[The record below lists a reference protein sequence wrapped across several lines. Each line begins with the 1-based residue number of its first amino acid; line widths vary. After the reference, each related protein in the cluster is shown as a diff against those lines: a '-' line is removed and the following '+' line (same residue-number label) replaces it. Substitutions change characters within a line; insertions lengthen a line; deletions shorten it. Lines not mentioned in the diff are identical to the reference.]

1 MLFQGILNFCV
12 TAYAYKVSAARSER
26 DDLRME
32 FIYKFADKFAF
43 EFERTFI
50 IGNRWKMFLNG
61 MEVTLFLSLFSVL
74 LGLALG
80 MLLAFGKLSK
90 IKPLRWL
97 CNTYVDI
104 IRGTPTMVQILII
117 YFVIF
122 ASVNIDRRIVAI
134 IAFGINSSAYVAE
147 IIRGGIL
154 SVSKG
159 QTEAGRSLG
168 LNAIQTMIHII
179 LPQAV
184 KNILPALGNEFIVLV
199 KETAVIG
206 YVAKI
211 DLTAAATSIQ
221 AKTYSYTM
229 PLISVAV
236 MYYVIIKILTILL
249 NKLEKRLRISD
260 AR

>member
-1 MLFQGILNFCV
+1 
-12 TAYAYKVSAARSER
+12 
-26 DDLRME
+26 ME
-32 FIYKFADKFAF
+32 FLNTLIF

-50 IGNRWKMFLNG
+50 TANRWKMFLSG
-61 MEVTLFLSLFSVL
+61 VEVTLVLSFFSVIFGLL
-74 LGLALG
+74 LGII
-80 MLLAFGKLSK
+80 LAFGKLSK
-90 IKPLRWL
+90 SRIIKGL
-97 CNTYVDI
+97 CNAWVDV

-122 ASVNIDRRIVAI
+122 ASINIDRKIVAV

-154 SVSKG
+154 SVNKG

-168 LNAIQTMIHII
+168 LSSFQTMTYII
-179 LPQAV
+179 MPQAI

-211 DLTAAATSIQ
+211 D
-221 AKTYSYTM
+221 KFED
-229 PLISVAV
+229 
-236 MYYVIIKILTILL
+236 LL
-249 NKLEKRLRISD
+249 KL
-260 AR
+260 

>member
-1 MLFQGILNFCV
+1 MNFLDTV
-12 TAYAYKVSAARSER
+12 V
-26 DDLRME
+26 
-32 FIYKFADKFAF
+32 F
-43 EFERTFI
+43 EFTRTFI
-50 IGNRWKMFLNG
+50 TGNRWKMFLNG
-61 MEVTLFLSLFSVL
+61 VEVTLILSFFSVI
-74 LGLALG
+74 LGLILG

-90 IKPLRWL
+90 VKILRWIS
-97 CNTYVDI
+97 NTYVDI

-122 ASVNIDRRIVAI
+122 ASINIDRKIVAV

-154 SVSKG
+154 SVNKG
-159 QTEAGRSLG
+159 QNEAGRSLG
-168 LNAIQTMIHII
+168 LSHAQTMTNII

-211 DLTAAATSIQ
+211 DLTAAALSVQ
-221 AKTYSYTM
+221 AKTYSYVM
-229 PLISVAV
+229 PLLAIAV
-236 MYYVIIKILTILL
+236 MYYVVIKILTILL
-249 NKLEKRLRISD
+249 NKLERHLRASD
-260 AR
+260 VR

>member
-1 MLFQGILNFCV
+1 MDFWNTLV
-12 TAYAYKVSAARSER
+12 
-26 DDLRME
+26 
-32 FIYKFADKFAF
+32 F

-50 IGNRWKMFLNG
+50 TGNRWKMFLDG
-61 MEVTLFLSLFSVL
+61 IEVTLYLSLFSVI

-80 MLLAFGKLSK
+80 IFLALGKLSK
-90 IKPLRWL
+90 IRPIRWF
-97 CNTYVDI
+97 CNTYIDI

-122 ASVNIDRRIVAI
+122 ASINIDRRLVAI

-154 SVSKG
+154 SINKG

-168 LNAIQTMIHII
+168 LSAGQTMCHIV
-179 LPQAV
+179 LPQAI

-211 DLTAAATSIQ
+211 DLTAAALSVQ
-221 AKTYSYTM
+221 AKTYSYVM
-229 PLISVAV
+229 PLIAVAV
-236 MYYVIIKILTILL
+236 IYYVIIKILTILL
-249 NKLEKRLRISD
+249 NILEKRLRASD
-260 AR
+260 LR